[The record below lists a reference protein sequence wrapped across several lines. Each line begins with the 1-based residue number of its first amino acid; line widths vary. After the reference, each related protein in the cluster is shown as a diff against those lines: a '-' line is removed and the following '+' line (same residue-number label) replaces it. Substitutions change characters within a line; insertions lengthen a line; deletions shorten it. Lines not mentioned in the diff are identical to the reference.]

1 VIIMTGVGG
10 ERYAEAHVCG
20 TITAL
25 NAMPL
30 GAGDII
36 YFSPFVA
43 QSGSEYDVLAET
55 ERIRPLSD
63 AAIAAQEVA
72 IRAALRPHDPMRP
85 PQLSRY
91 DIREFIY

>member
-1 VIIMTGVGG
+1 MTGIGG

-30 GAGDII
+30 GAGDIV

-43 QSGSEYDVLAET
+43 QPGSEYGSLAES
-55 ERIRPLSD
+55 EHVRPLSD
-63 AAIAAQEVA
+63 AEIAAQEVA
-72 IRAALRPHDPMRP
+72 IRAAMQPHDPMHP
-85 PQLSRY
+85 PQFSRY